1 MATQYPALIRPL
13 SEFAVRLIVGWA
25 SLGDQDTGAAK
36 PRCPGIPATLLGPGL
51 RNPREPP
58 FFLNSAWMGW
68 RRGSA
73 VEGEAAARICGE
85 RSYSESHCRVV
96 LFAVPLWLVKV
107 LSLRV
112 WILPKASR
120 EVPEVEKLRDVERWF
135 NSNHCFFKKSFWGA
149 RECSRNRISGG
160 EPDHKPTSLGTSCP
174 GAGVY
179 DKGKR
184 GETSEDTAKCK
195 VTF

>member
-1 MATQYPALIRPL
+1 MKSQIYCHESPLPSKRLKLRRDKNAENYLSHDASTLHATHDCDVATMATQYPASIRPL

-25 SLGDQDTGAAK
+25 SRGDQDPGAAK

-51 RNPREPP
+51 CNPREPP

-73 VEGEAAARICGE
+73 VEGEAAASICGE

-96 LFAVPLWLVKV
+96 LFAVPVWLVKV

-120 EVPEVEKLRDVERWF
+120 NFQRW
-135 NSNHCFFKKSFWGA
+135 KS
-149 RECSRNRISGG
+149 
-160 EPDHKPTSLGTSCP
+160 
-174 GAGVY
+174 
-179 DKGKR
+179 
-184 GETSEDTAKCK
+184 
-195 VTF
+195 